1 VNKLAWNDSV
11 VDSLRSALSQGK
23 TGLGDVPAMLK
34 IVLKEQAWKDRVIVA
49 TGEHTSFERFE
60 DFAKAAPLAG
70 LGADLA
76 LIKRIVRDDPEALD
90 LLDQATENPEGRP
103 AGSHATMAS
112 ETTVNNVNSYETR
125 ESPVGNTSQYAIRRL
140 RKERPDL
147 ADERRE

>member
-1 VNKLAWNDSV
+1 MMTTTTPNHCSSMGAPTKATWRRLDHLAAR
-11 VDSLRSALSQGK
+11 LRRRRSWYAWARYLHF
-23 TGLGDVPAMLK
+23 DAM
-34 IVLKEQAWKDRVIVA
+34 
-49 TGEHTSFERFE
+49 E
-60 DFAKAAPLAG
+60 D
-70 LGADLA
+70 DL
-76 LIKRIVRDDPEALD
+76 VRDDPEALD